1 MIKRRSRDPFWGDE
15 GSGAK
20 RTRRRIKAEGIIA
33 IVLAI
38 AACGLIAALWL
49 RMLAPIATTLGLN

>member
-1 MIKRRSRDPFWGDE
+1 MIRRSRDPFWGDE

-20 RTRRRIKAEGIIA
+20 RTRRRVKAESAIA

-38 AACGLIAALWL
+38 AACGLIGAMWL
-49 RMLAPIATTLGLN
+49 RALAPLATTLGLS